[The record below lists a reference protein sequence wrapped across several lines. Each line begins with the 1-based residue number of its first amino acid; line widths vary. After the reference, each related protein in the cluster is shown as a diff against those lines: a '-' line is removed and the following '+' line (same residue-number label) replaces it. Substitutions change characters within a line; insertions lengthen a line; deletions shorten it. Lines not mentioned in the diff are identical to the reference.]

1 MLEKFRAMVK
11 KLDFVFVDLEKAF
24 LRVPREVIRWTMR
37 KLEIEEWLVL
47 AVMFMYTGAKN
58 SCENS
63 LC

>member
-1 MLEKFRAMVK
+1 MVK